1 MGGVVDHK
9 LVETEQHP
17 QGYRP
22 IKEKTVLKPR
32 QSDSRVC
39 LFLHYPLLPL
49 CVMLKGAWS
58 RKGRKQNLGQLHRL
72 ALERGKKPR
81 ETAMSVSGH
90 ESGEAVGLCGT
101 GAL

>member
-32 QSDSRVC
+32 QSDSERCSC
-39 LFLHYPLLPL
+39 L
-49 CVMLKGAWS
+49 
-58 RKGRKQNLGQLHRL
+58 L
-72 ALERGKKPR
+72 AKSVL
-81 ETAMSVSGH
+81 SVSKI
-90 ESGEAVGLCGT
+90 S
-101 GAL
+101 